1 MDVQA
6 MQRLICSILA
16 ASVLTVAIG
25 GCHQAGPAS
34 VKTGRADYNIAIQQ
48 TNSEQLLLN
57 LVRLRYRD
65 TPYFME
71 VASVSTNF
79 DFDASALAGTSLPE
93 SEGKIYS
100 FGAGVGYTE
109 RPTITYAPLQGDQ
122 FVTQLMSPVDLDT
135 ILLLYHSGWSI
146 ERIFRVSLQ
155 RVNDLKNAPS
165 ASGPTPDYVPEY
177 KDFRKVAKLLRQLQR
192 RGVLDVGRAAS
203 DDPNKPSVEIRIAD
217 EAIEWDEVKQFCKL
231 LGLEYG
237 RTSFR
242 LTTALGGGGKDRIAA
257 VPRSLMGSL
266 FYVSQSVE
274 VPQEDERMRRV
285 TVTRDVGEDRFD
297 WREVTGGL
305 MHIHSSKRQPTNT
318 YLAIYYRGSWF
329 YIDDDD
335 LTSKS
340 TFSLLM
346 QLFALQAG
354 EVKATV
360 PILTLPLSR

>member
-1 MDVQA
+1 MC
-6 MQRLICSILA
+6 RLIFHTFIILIA
-16 ASVLTVAIG
+16 TWLI
-25 GCHQAGPAS
+25 GCHQVGPGS
-34 VKTGRADYNIAIQQ
+34 VRTSRSNYNIAIQQ
-48 TNSEQLLLN
+48 TSSEQLLLN

-71 VASVSTNF
+71 VASVSTSF
-79 DFDASALAGTSLPE
+79 VFDASASASASLPE
-93 SEGKIYS
+93 SEGKIYG

-109 RPTITYAPLQGDQ
+109 RPTITYTPLQGDK

-146 ERIFRVSLQ
+146 ERIFRISLQ
-155 RVNDLKNAPS
+155 SINGVRNAPG

-177 KDFRKVAKLLRQLQR
+177 KDFREVAKLLRQLQLR
-192 RGVLDVGRAAS
+192 RVLDMGHATFE
-203 DDPNKPSVEIRIAD
+203 DPNKPSVEIRIAD
-217 EAIEWDEVKQFCKL
+217 RALGWNEVKQFCDL
-231 LGLEYG
+231 LDLEYG
-237 RTSFR
+237 RTNFR
-242 LTTALGGGGKDRIAA
+242 LTTAVGGGGKDRIAA

-274 VPQEDERMRRV
+274 VPLEDERMGRV
-285 TVTRDVGEDRFD
+285 TVTRDVGENRFD

-305 MHIHSSKRQPTNT
+305 MHIHSSKRQPTNA

-329 YIDDDD
+329 HIDDSD

-354 EVKATV
+354 EVKSTA
-360 PILTLPLSR
+360 PILTLPVSR

>member
-1 MDVQA
+1 MNNVETPQLA
-6 MQRLICSILA
+6 QWRLILHNRYRLDKTFFVGIKTMRRLISY
-16 ASVLTVAIG
+16 VLTAFILMALT
-25 GCHQAGPAS
+25 GCQQAGPDS
-34 VKTGRADYNIAIQQ
+34 VRTARANYNIAIQQ
-48 TNSEQLLLN
+48 TSSEQLLLN

-71 VASVSTNF
+71 VASVSTSF
-79 DFDASALAGTSLPE
+79 DFNASASASASLPE
-93 SEGKIYS
+93 SEGKIYG

-109 RPTITYAPLQGDQ
+109 RPTITYTPLQGDQ

-155 RVNDLKNAPS
+155 SVN
-165 ASGPTPDYVPEY
+165 G
-177 KDFRKVAKLLRQLQR
+177 
-192 RGVLDVGRAAS
+192 
-203 DDPNKPSVEIRIAD
+203 DPNKPSVEIRIA
-217 EAIEWDEVKQFCKL
+217 EKALEWNEVKQFCDL

-237 RTSFR
+237 RTNFR
-242 LTTALGGGGKDRIAA
+242 LTTAIGGGGKDRIAA

-274 VPQEDERMRRV
+274 VPIEDERMGRV
-285 TVTRDVGEDRFD
+285 TVTRDVGENRFD
-297 WREVTGGL
+297 WREVTGEL
-305 MHIHSSKRQPTNT
+305 MNIHSSKRPPTNA

-329 YIDDDD
+329 HIEDSD

-354 EVKATV
+354 EVKSTA
-360 PILTLPLSR
+360 PILTLPVSR